1 MKLIR
6 RIYYLNKIQ
15 LVKDIPDIKV
25 ITGLRRSDKSKLL
38 FWVKY
43 YYKEGSLYDW
53 NQSKI
58 F

>member
-38 FWVKY
+38 FLVKY
-43 YYKEGSLYDW
+43 YYKEGSLYD
-53 NQSKI
+53 
-58 F
+58 

>member
-38 FWVKY
+38 FLVKY

>member
-38 FWVKY
+38 DTYVSFFK
-43 YYKEGSLYDW
+43 LL
-53 NQSKI
+53 